1 MPDSR
6 FFDSLGPLSLSA
18 LAERAGATVADPAL
32 AERRIDGVAPLIRA
46 TEAAIGF
53 LSDKR
58 YLQDLAG
65 THAGA
70 VFVAEAHRGAVPDG
84 CAALVTAEPQAS
96 YARASLA
103 LHRIRTHPTGSP
115 AVHPDCTLEDGV
127 EIGPGAVIGPGA
139 WIGAG
144 SRIDAN
150 AVIGPG
156 VTMGRNCHVG
166 AGASVS
172 FALIGDRVRIYSNAV
187 IGAAGFGVAG
197 SRQGAIDIPQL
208 GRVIIQDDVTVG
220 ANTCIDRG
228 AWDDTVIGER
238 TKIDNLVQIGH
249 NVRIGRNGLMAAF
262 TGLSGSVTVGDGV
275 TFGGGAG
282 VADHITIGAGA
293 SIAGAAGVTRDVP
306 AGEVWGGHPAR
317 PLKRFLQEAAWVAH
331 QTRTRGR
338 SRGAGSADTKRGEP

>member
-6 FFDSLGPLSLSA
+6 FFESPGPLTLSA
-18 LAERAGATVADPAL
+18 LADRAGAVLADA
-32 AERRIDGVAPLIRA
+32 RNGDRQIQGVAPLVRA
-46 TEAAIGF
+46 AASDVAF

-58 YLQDLAG
+58 YLADLRTTA
-65 THAGA
+65 AGA
-70 VFVAEAHRGAVPDG
+70 VFVTEAHRQDVPEG
-84 CAALVTAEPQAS
+84 CAVLVTAEPQAA

-103 LHRIRTHPTGSP
+103 LHRIRTHPMGS
-115 AVHPDCTLEDGV
+115 AAIHPDSRLESGV
-127 EIGPGAVIGPGA
+127 EVGPGAVIGPGA
-139 WIGAG
+139 TIGAG

-156 VTMGRNCHVG
+156 VCVGRQCHVG
-166 AGASVS
+166 AGASLS
-172 FALIGDRVRIYSNAV
+172 FALVRDRVRIYSNAV

-197 SRQGAIDIPQL
+197 SRHGAIDIPQL

-249 NVRIGRNGLMAAF
+249 NVRVGRNGLLAAF
-262 TGLSGSVTVGDGV
+262 TGISGSVTVGDGV

-282 VADHITIGAGA
+282 IADHITIGAGA

-306 AGEVWGGHPAR
+306 PGEVWGGHPAR
-317 PLKRFLQEAAWVAH
+317 PLSRFLQESAWVAR
-331 QTRTRGR
+331 QTRARGKNR
-338 SRGAGSADTKRGEP
+338 AARATDPEGT